1 VSFLLWLV
9 TPQAHLSLQSQSQE
23 RGGLSPVTMDESF
36 AVHDSQVRQG
46 PSFRPVTA
54 AAHAAADAAAA
65 ELMAQEEQTQA
76 QQKRAAAKAT
86 AKKAKK
92 QQQKAKAQQQ
102 KSLQS
107 PERLQT
113 AAAAHDTGVEPGD
126 TGSDSD
132 RDLSPDSAERR
143 TKSMKARLSAQGL
156 LPPRQQ
162 SGTASRPKPAVV
174 DAIRASWAD
183 QNGRVQ

>member
-1 VSFLLWLV
+1 M
-9 TPQAHLSLQSQSQE
+9 
-23 RGGLSPVTMDESF
+23 GDII
-36 AVHDSQVRQG
+36 AVNDSQVRQG

-76 QQKRAAAKAT
+76 QQRRAAAKAS

-107 PERLQT
+107 PEPLQT
-113 AAAAHDTGVEPGD
+113 AAAHDTGVELGD

-162 SGTASRPKPAVV
+162 PGKASRPKPAVV

-183 QNGRVQ
+183 HSGRVQ

>member
-1 VSFLLWLV
+1 MGDSI
-9 TPQAHLSLQSQSQE
+9 
-23 RGGLSPVTMDESF
+23 
-36 AVHDSQVRQG
+36 AVNDSQVRQG
-46 PSFRPVTA
+46 PSFWPVTA

-76 QQKRAAAKAT
+76 QQKRAAAKAS
-86 AKKAKK
+86 AKKVKK

-113 AAAAHDTGVEPGD
+113 AAAAHDAGVELGD
-126 TGSDSD
+126 TDSDSD

-162 SGTASRPKPAVV
+162 PGTASRPKPAVV

>member
-1 VSFLLWLV
+1 MGDSI
-9 TPQAHLSLQSQSQE
+9 
-23 RGGLSPVTMDESF
+23 
-36 AVHDSQVRQG
+36 AVNDSQVRQG
-46 PSFRPVTA
+46 PSFWPVTA

-65 ELMAQEEQTQA
+65 ELMAQEEQTEA

-113 AAAAHDTGVEPGD
+113 AAAAHDTGMEPGD

-162 SGTASRPKPAVV
+162 PGTASRPKPAVV

>member
-1 VSFLLWLV
+1 
-9 TPQAHLSLQSQSQE
+9 
-23 RGGLSPVTMDESF
+23 MDESI
-36 AVHDSQVRQG
+36 AVNDSQVRQG
-46 PSFRPVTA
+46 PSFRPMTA

-65 ELMAQEEQTQA
+65 ELMAQEEQAQT

-107 PERLQT
+107 PEPLQT
-113 AAAAHDTGVEPGD
+113 SASAAHDAGLELGD
-126 TGSDSD
+126 TESDSD
-132 RDLSPDSAERR
+132 RDMSPDSAERR
-143 TKSMKARLSAQGL
+143 TKSMKAKLSAQGL

-162 SGTASRPKPAVV
+162 PGTASRPKPAVV
-174 DAIRASWAD
+174 DAIRASWGD
-183 QNGRVQ
+183 HNGRVQ